1 VNTLGDCAT
10 VVPQATSEQSNRAG
24 DSMLALKGRLKSV
37 QGPNATIGTCATRG
51 FWYEV
56 KQLQSHRYPF

>member
-24 DSMLALKGRLKSV
+24 DSMTASKGQLKSV
-37 QGPNATIGTCATRG
+37 QGPNVTIGTCATRG
-51 FWYEV
+51 FGYEV
-56 KQLQSHRYPF
+56 K

>member
-10 VVPQATSEQSNRAG
+10 VVPQATSELSNRAE
-24 DSMLALKGRLKSV
+24 DSMIASKGQVKSV
-37 QGPNATIGTCATRG
+37 QGPNANTGTCATRG

-56 KQLQSHRYPF
+56 N